1 MKFTNQKNSR
11 AMDGGLADLKH
22 IPQDIEHSRCCVV
35 ILSVA
40 QHGRLVAEIEKK
52 MDDENERDFEMPE
65 LSDDDDD
72 VPRDTETATAPVNG
86 IGNEDGYASNTN
98 NCEEAYSCCLNAG
111 HQDLGLRVHLEQHHQ
126 VCCLLQRNSEIRM
139 RMWPEDLHPTLNHK
153 THNGNTSCQS
163 ITTS

>member
-1 MKFTNQKNSR
+1 MNLHLLIALFLVTGVRPSSILRDGRPHEFDPCQDVDYQKSKLHGRRYGDIELGITRNEKDGEVLGSLTWRILMKFTNQKNSR

-35 ILSVA
+35 ILFVA

-72 VPRDTETATAPVNG
+72 VPRDTETE
-86 IGNEDGYASNTN
+86 IGRAS
-98 NCEEAYSCCLNAG
+98 YR
-111 HQDLGLRVHLEQHHQ
+111 DRVF
-126 VCCLLQRNSEIRM
+126 
-139 RMWPEDLHPTLNHK
+139 
-153 THNGNTSCQS
+153 
-163 ITTS
+163 